1 MLSFAKKTYS
11 NATNDCSETRFERY
25 LDTWKYRSEKT
36 LNPDAFYTVNDLN
49 FPYVS
54 DKSPDHEKYNAKNVL
69 WLSNFN
75 GILDICL
82 QEKWKKKETKHRKVR
97 YC

>member
-49 FPYVS
+49 FPCVS
-54 DKSPDHEKYNAKNVL
+54 DKSPDHENTMRRTFSGYQISMEYWIYVCKKN
-69 WLSNFN
+69 
-75 GILDICL
+75 
-82 QEKWKKKETKHRKVR
+82 EKRKKQNTGK
-97 YC
+97 